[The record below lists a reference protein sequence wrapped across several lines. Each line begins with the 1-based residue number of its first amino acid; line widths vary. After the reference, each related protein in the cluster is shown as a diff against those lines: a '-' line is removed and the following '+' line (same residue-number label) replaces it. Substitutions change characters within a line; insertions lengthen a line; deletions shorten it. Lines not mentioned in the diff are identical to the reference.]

1 MRVSPGRR
9 GSNSTCS
16 DDRSALATAPS
27 QRSPQLFPGPS
38 IALSPAV
45 PNVAKSL
52 RPLIVDRRS
61 SSSAPWSPSEYPR
74 RAPRGG
80 VYPSRPRRA
89 PRRSLSEPTIHGTAI
104 RLRGIATSRP
114 PRRRCDPPREDRG
127 PSPSSELSAKTA
139 GPRHPGPTPSSELS
153 AKTAGPRHPVSS
165 PLDRRSSSALG
176 ISTSRPRRRRDPAPI
191 EHASHEATTAQGPL
205 QSESI
210 QNDTPGLSSE
220 PHDAPGRTPARAWA
234 SRHHATVSGLGLSF
248 AAFSTSR
255 PQTRRVASSTR
266 HSLIAPATAPP
277 KHITRRHIAPTRTTP
292 RQCGDPLE
300 RADSRNGT
308 GRLRTHLCS
317 QAQSTDRS
325 GKNRGRGVVSSID
338 SNNGS
343 P

>member
-127 PSPSSELSAKTA
+127 PTPSSELSAKTA

-165 PLDRRSSSALG
+165 PLDRRSRPPSAYPRRARGVAATPPRLNTRRTKQQPRRAHCSPSPSKTTRRACRASPTTRRAARPPAPGRRGTTRLSRGWASASRRSPPRGRRPGAPLLRHAIRSS
-176 ISTSRPRRRRDPAPI
+176 RRRRRRRNI
-191 EHASHEATTAQGPL
+191 
-205 QSESI
+205 
-210 QNDTPGLSSE
+210 
-220 PHDAPGRTPARAWA
+220 
-234 SRHHATVSGLGLSF
+234 SRGA
-248 AAFSTSR
+248 TSR
-255 PQTRRVASSTR
+255 RLARRRDNAATRSSAPTR
-266 HSLIAPATAPP
+266 ATAP
-277 KHITRRHIAPTRTTP
+277 
-292 RQCGDPLE
+292 
-300 RADSRNGT
+300 AD
-308 GRLRTHLCS
+308 
-317 QAQSTDRS
+317 
-325 GKNRGRGVVSSID
+325 
-338 SNNGS
+338 
-343 P
+343 